1 MKIRICTGRRTGAET
16 GSERRHPRSLSS
28 KPACIGVAQP
38 PAIICRVLVAPV
50 SLIARSVPRPACR
63 RCDPGEHHEF
73 RATAVAHR
81 RRSIG
86 GGCEALRRGNLSGLR
101 SVVGLIACRFS
112 RSRRLAMR
120 SGRNTMNSVAAV
132 VADHACPVSGDG
144 EPLGPGLAVVEI
156 AWWRRPGA
164 RPWRQTRIYRPVY
177 VQRNKC
183 TNTALSCDINSA
195 RQGNPCFYIV
205 KS

>member
-1 MKIRICTGRRTGAET
+1 MRAITARGRVSESRADPHLQRRTPAPKLVRNADTRGPC
-16 GSERRHPRSLSS
+16 RRSLRASASRSRRLSS
-28 KPACIGVAQP
+28 VVCWWLQSASSPEG
-38 PAIICRVLVAPV
+38 
-50 SLIARSVPRPACR
+50 VPRPACR

-86 GGCEALRRGNLSGLR
+86 GGCEALRRGNLPGLR

-132 VADHACPVSGDG
+132 VADHACPLPETASHWALVS
-144 EPLGPGLAVVEI
+144 
-156 AWWRRPGA
+156 
-164 RPWRQTRIYRPVY
+164 Q
-177 VQRNKC
+177 
-183 TNTALSCDINSA
+183 LS
-195 RQGNPCFYIV
+195 
-205 KS
+205 K